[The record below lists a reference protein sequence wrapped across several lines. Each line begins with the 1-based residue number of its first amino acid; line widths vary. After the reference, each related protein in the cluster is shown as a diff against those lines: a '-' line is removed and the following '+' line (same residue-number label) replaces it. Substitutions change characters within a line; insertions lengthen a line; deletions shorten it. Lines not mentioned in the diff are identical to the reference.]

1 MSEARILSNATA
13 HAIAFLESLA
23 QRPVGATATAGE
35 LRDRL
40 ARPLPVLGT
49 PAEQVLDELV
59 QDVEGGILAST
70 GPRFFGWV
78 MGGALPV
85 ALAADW
91 LTSTWDQ
98 NAAVYAASPAEA
110 LIEEVTGGWLK
121 ELLGLPPHAS
131 FAFVTGC
138 QMAHTT
144 ALAAARHRLLSYRN
158 WNVETQGLAGAPPM
172 RVLASENRH
181 ESINRAVR
189 LIGLGTDAIE
199 PLTCDEKGRIELDA
213 LDAALR
219 RSPSRPTVL
228 CLQAGELNTG
238 AFDPLREACHMAH
251 ATQAWVHVD
260 GAFGLWAATS
270 EKYRHLVD
278 GVELADSWGT
288 DGHKW
293 LNVPFDSGFV
303 FVADPT
309 AHRAVFAEQTSYA
322 SGTQDMRSQME
333 WTPEWSR
340 RGRGVAVYAT
350 IRALGRIGIAEIVER
365 CCAHATRLVN
375 EIGDLP
381 GAEILVQPTINQG
394 LVRFRAADGD
404 HDGQTDRVIARIQS
418 DGVAWF
424 GAVTWCGMRAMRIS
438 VCNWRTADADVDQTV
453 ANVKAALASRDMDT

>member
-1 MSEARILSNATA
+1 
-13 HAIAFLESLA
+13 
-23 QRPVGATATAGE
+23 
-35 LRDRL
+35 
-40 ARPLPVLGT
+40 
-49 PAEQVLDELV
+49 QVLDELV
-59 QDVEGGILAST
+59 EDVDGGILGST

-98 NAAVYAASPAEA
+98 NAAIFAASPAEA

-121 ELLGLPPHAS
+121 ELLGLPAQAS

-144 ALAAARHRLLSYRN
+144 ALAAARHRLLSDRD
-158 WNVETQGLAGAPPM
+158 WNVGTQGLAGAPPI

-199 PLTCDEKGRIELDA
+199 PLTCDEQGRIELGA
-213 LDAALR
+213 LDTALR
-219 RSPSRPTVL
+219 WSPSQPTVL

-238 AFDPLREACHMAH
+238 AFDPLREACNMAH
-251 ATQAWVHVD
+251 AAQAWVHVD

-293 LNVPFDSGFV
+293 LNVPFDSGFI

-309 AHRAVFAEQTSYA
+309 AHRAAFAEQTSYA
-322 SGTQDMRSQME
+322 SGTQDMRSQMD
-333 WTPEWSR
+333 WNPEWSR
-340 RGRGVAVYAT
+340 RGRGVAVYAA
-350 IRALGRIGIAEIVER
+350 IRALGRNGITEIVER
-365 CCAHATRLVN
+365 CCAHTTRLVN
-375 EIGDLP
+375 EIGDLA
-381 GAEILVQPTINQG
+381 GAEILAQPIINQG
-394 LVRFRAADGD
+394 LVRFLAADGD
-404 HDGQTDRVIARIQS
+404 HDGHTDRVIAQIQS

-424 GAVTWCGMRAMRIS
+424 GAVTWRGMRAMRIS
-438 VCNWRTADADVDQTV
+438 VCNWRTTDADIDQTI
-453 ANVKAALASRDMDT
+453 ASVKAALR